1 MWSRLSVFIH
11 SPTDGHLGCFQPFAV
26 VHRNAATI
34 LVHLSRS
41 PRTGVSLG
49 YTLQRE
55 ISWAV
60 GDVGVGLQPL
70 IPDCFPKCLH
80 QFAFPLWWMRN
91 GTVNACSTLATKS
104 FASSPLPGSVPPTQG
119 ADDDPAPQTILCRSR
134 ILVPG
139 QCDSQTWHFSD
150 WGCPLH
156 RPTLNGGRGLEGQ
169 E

>member
-80 QFAFPLWWMRN
+80 QFAFLPWWMRN

-119 ADDDPAPQTILCRSR
+119 ANDDPAPQTILCRSR
-134 ILVPG
+134 ILAPG